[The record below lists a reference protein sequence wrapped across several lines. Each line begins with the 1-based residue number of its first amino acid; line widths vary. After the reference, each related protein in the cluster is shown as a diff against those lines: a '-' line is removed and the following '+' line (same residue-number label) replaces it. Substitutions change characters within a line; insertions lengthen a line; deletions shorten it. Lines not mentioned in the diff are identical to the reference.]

1 MVAYY
6 TSYMKANYPAEYM
19 NALLSA
25 ESSDAVKVSQA
36 VHECRRMG
44 INVLVPD
51 INESNL
57 DFSISKDETSLEGKA
72 IRFGL
77 SAIKNVGNVAID
89 IILEARKAGPFHS
102 FMDFINRVD
111 ARKVNKRVLESLIK
125 VGAMD
130 KFGKR
135 TALLNA
141 IDIVKAKLSKPK
153 ENNGQS
159 GLFSSE
165 DEEKVSAFV
174 SDSNIVD
181 NNVDDYTDEEREN
194 FERDLLGFSISAK
207 PINELLDPLE
217 SEITCKISEI
227 DIDTQKG
234 EEITLAVVIR
244 EARVI
249 LTKKNNTE
257 MAFVKSEDTS
267 GAIDIVVFPK
277 LYQEVKNL
285 LQDGK
290 VVVITGKADLRE
302 DEISF
307 IVEKMVEHKYDS
319 SHQVIIPAG
328 TSKEKLLALKQ
339 LFDEN
344 VGDDAVS
351 LYFEVDQR
359 KILAKQKVVWS
370 GELEEKVNNVLR

>member
-1 MVAYY
+1 
-6 TSYMKANYPAEYM
+6 MKANFPAEYM

-25 ESSDAVKVSQA
+25 ESSDALKVSQA

-57 DFSISKDETSLEGKA
+57 DFSISKDETSHEGKA

-77 SAIKNVGNVAID
+77 SAIKNVGNVAIE
-89 IILEARKAGPFHS
+89 IILEARKSGPFLT

-141 IDIVKAKLSKPK
+141 IDLVKSKLSKPK

-159 GLFSSE
+159 GLFA
-165 DEEKVSAFV
+165 EKDLEAVSAFV
-174 SDSNIVD
+174 SDSSIID
-181 NNVDDYTDEEREN
+181 NSIEDYSDEEREN

-207 PINELLDPLE
+207 PINELLDPLDD
-217 SEITCKISEI
+217 EITCKISEI
-227 DIDTQKG
+227 NPEEQKG
-234 EEITLAVVIR
+234 KEITLAVVIR

-257 MAFVKSEDTS
+257 MAFVKAEDTTGS
-267 GAIDIVVFPK
+267 VDMVVFPK
-277 LYQEVKNL
+277 LYQDTKNL
-285 LQDGK
+285 LADGK
-290 VVVITGKADLRE
+290 VVLVTGKADMRE

-307 IVEKMVEHKYDS
+307 IVEKMVEVKHDS
-319 SHQVIIPAG
+319 SHLVTIPAG
-328 TSKEKLLALKQ
+328 TAKDKLLALKE
-339 LFDEN
+339 LFDN
-344 VGDDAVS
+344 NSGDSGVS
-351 LYFEVDQR
+351 LFFEDDSR
-359 KILAKQKVVWS
+359 KILAKQKVSWNT
-370 GELEEKVNNVLR
+370 ELEKEIQKILK